1 MTLRN
6 GRSQTLDR
14 GQARAPDGKTAAM
27 ASSEQ
32 RRLAA
37 RSRIVMAAF
46 LLCFGIIAVRVCIVS
61 IWPSVDPVGRRA
73 DSRPDTYPRP
83 DIVDRNG
90 VILAS
95 DVKIASVYADPRKII
110 DVDEAFELLT
120 ANLPGLN
127 EDDLRTKLASKR
139 AFVWIKRE
147 VTPRQQA
154 VIHNLGIPG
163 IGFREETLRVYPN
176 GRAAAHVL
184 GHVDVDSRGLAG
196 IEKYLDGQGR
206 LYVASLAQPETVTS
220 APVQLA
226 LDLRVQHALHDELG
240 KAMSRFQAI
249 GAGGVVLHVHTGEV
263 VAMVSLPDYNPNV
276 PESSLDKTRINRLT
290 AGVYELGSTF
300 KAITF
305 AMALDA
311 GVTSLTSTYDARAPI
326 KVGSFS
332 IDDFH
337 AKRRVLTMPEVF
349 IYSSNIG
356 TAKMAL
362 DVGLDGHKAF
372 LAKLG
377 FLKRLHTELPENA
390 APLVPRNW
398 TRISSMTIGF
408 GHGLSVSPFHLA
420 AAGVSLVNG
429 GNLITPT
436 FLLRD
441 AAVAATQAVRVIK
454 PETSRILRDLMMLN
468 VSDGTATKA
477 GVQGYSVGGKTGSA
491 EKVVNGRY
499 AKNALLTSFLGM
511 FPGNDP
517 QYVVLVMLDE
527 PKAAEGT
534 HGYKTSGWNA
544 VPTAGKIIERIAPIL
559 GIAPNSQTP
568 NQTSRHVL
576 HKP

>member
-1 MTLRN
+1 MRHN
-6 GRSQTLDR
+6 PASLDR
-14 GQARAPDGKTAAM
+14 RPARAPDRMAHAATV
-27 ASSEQ
+27 SVEQ

-46 LLCFGIIAVRVCIVS
+46 VLCFAVIAVRVGVVS
-61 IWPSVDPVGRRA
+61 IWPSEVPVSRKA
-73 DSRPDTYPRP
+73 DNRKMTFPRP
-83 DIVDRNG
+83 DIIDRNG
-90 VILAS
+90 VVLAS

-110 DVDEAFELLT
+110 DIDEAIELLT
-120 ANLPGLN
+120 ANLPGLGA
-127 EDDLRTKLASKR
+127 EDLRAKFTSKR

-147 VTPRQQA
+147 VTPRQQST
-154 VIHNLGIPG
+154 IHNLGIPG
-163 IGFREETLRVYPN
+163 IGFRDETLRVYPN

-196 IEKYLDGQGR
+196 IEKFLDGQGR
-206 LYVASLAQPETVTS
+206 LYVASLAQTEAVSS
-220 APVQLA
+220 APVQLS
-226 LDLRVQHALHDELG
+226 LDLRVQHAVFDELD
-240 KAMSRFQAI
+240 KAMKRFQAI
-249 GAGGVVLHVHTGEV
+249 GAGGVVLDVHTGEV

-276 PESSLDKTRINRLT
+276 PETSLDRTRINRLT

-311 GVTSLTSTYDARAPI
+311 GVTTLKSTYDARAPI
-326 KVGSFS
+326 KVGSFR

-377 FLKRLHTELPENA
+377 FLRRLRTELPENA
-390 APLVPRNW
+390 APLAPRNF

-420 AAGVSLVNG
+420 AAGVALVNG

-436 FLLRD
+436 FLVRD

-454 PETSRILRDLMMLN
+454 PETSRIIRELMMLN

-477 GVQGYSVGGKTGSA
+477 GVEGYAVGGKTGSA

-517 QYVVLVMLDE
+517 RYVVLIMLDE

-544 VPTAGKIIERIAPIL
+544 VPTAGRIIERIAPIL
-559 GIAPNSQTP
+559 GISPQIQTLTEKGRHAL
-568 NQTSRHVL
+568 NQ
-576 HKP
+576 P